1 MTITETQILQ
11 YLNDNGLE
19 IFNKKDIQKS
29 LYSYSRY
36 QVNTAINDLQEKGI
50 LNLLERGKYV
60 IHGFGN
66 ANTIGCFLAHN
77 SCISYW
83 SAMNYHGLTEQIPNT
98 VFVQTDK
105 QKNNKQVLG
114 VQYHFIWIKP
124 YKIFGYKTEGY
135 GNNAF
140 RISDKEKTIID
151 CFDMP
156 RYSGGYPEIIKAFY
170 NARLNVDKMIRYCS
184 KMNNISLT
192 KRLGFLAELFE
203 KKRMSKFIDYAL
215 KIKNEKYNLFEHDGD
230 PKGLINKKWRLIMN
244 IDTNEIMNMA
254 TV

>member
-1 MTITETQILQ
+1 MTKIETILLQ
-11 YLNDNGLE
+11 YLTDTGLE
-19 IFNKKDIQKS
+19 LFTKKQLIDHVDLSSYQLEIAIRNLMKKDEIIQ
-29 LYSYSRY
+29 
-36 QVNTAINDLQEKGI
+36 
-50 LNLLERGKYV
+50 LERGKYGRY
-60 IHGFGN
+60 GFSN
-66 ANTIGCFLAHN
+66 PNTIGCFLAHN

-114 VQYHFIWIKP
+114 VQYHFIWLKP

-156 RYSGGYPEIIKAFY
+156 KYSGGYPEIIKAFH

-203 KKRMSKFIDYAL
+203 KERMSKFIDYAL
-215 KIKNEKYNLFEHDGD
+215 KVKNEKYNLFEHDGE
-230 PKGLINKKWRLIMN
+230 PNGPINKKWGLIMN
-244 IDTNEIMNMA
+244 IDSDEIMNMA